1 VGKINPQGVATVYPS
16 GRIPDYIYYDTDPSN
31 RFDRCYCF
39 RNFKSISMVT
49 NKTILVTQARIG
61 SSRFPEKVIQKLGN
75 STLLG
80 VHLERLK
87 KSKMAS
93 QIIVATTN
101 EPKSDQIIGIAENAG
116 VTVFQ
121 GATDDVLDRFYKAV
135 ALHNPD
141 YVVRVTSDCPLID
154 ASLIDEVITMVH
166 EHQLDYGSNT
176 LIENYPDG
184 QDVEVFT
191 FKALQK
197 AWETATLLS
206 DREHVTPYIR
216 KNTDFNK
223 GDLFKAMNYPAP
235 GNFNHI
241 RMTVDEPADL
251 ETVALLI
258 QELGV
263 NCDWKTYTNYIIA
276 HQEMLK
282 NQTIIRNEGYIKS
295 LNKDAHE

>member
-1 VGKINPQGVATVYPS
+1 
-16 GRIPDYIYYDTDPSN
+16 
-31 RFDRCYCF
+31 
-39 RNFKSISMVT
+39 MVQE
-49 NKTILVTQARIG
+49 NK
-61 SSRFPEKVIQKLGN
+61 
-75 STLLG
+75 
-80 VHLERLK
+80 
-87 KSKMAS
+87 
-93 QIIVATTN
+93 
-101 EPKSDQIIGIAENAG
+101 
-116 VTVFQ
+116 
-121 GATDDVLDRFYKAV
+121 
-135 ALHNPD
+135 
-141 YVVRVTSDCPLID
+141 
-154 ASLIDEVITMVH
+154 
-166 EHQLDYGSNT
+166 LDYGANI

>member
-1 VGKINPQGVATVYPS
+1 
-16 GRIPDYIYYDTDPSN
+16 
-31 RFDRCYCF
+31 
-39 RNFKSISMVT
+39 MVT

-61 SSRFPEKVIQKLGN
+61 SSRFPEKVLQKLGN

-121 GATDDVLDRFYKAV
+121 GATDDVLDRFYQAV
-135 ALHNPD
+135 APHNPN

-154 ASLIDEVITMVH
+154 ASLIDEVIAMVQ
-166 EHQLDYGSNT
+166 ENKLDYGANI

>member
-1 VGKINPQGVATVYPS
+1 
-16 GRIPDYIYYDTDPSN
+16 
-31 RFDRCYCF
+31 
-39 RNFKSISMVT
+39 MEL

-61 SSRFPEKVIQKLGN
+61 SSRFPEKVLQKLGN

-87 KSKMAS
+87 KSTLAS
-93 QIIVATTN
+93 QIIVATTH
-101 EPKSDQIIGIAENAG
+101 EPKSDQIISIAEKAG

-121 GATDDVLDRFYKAV
+121 GATDDVLDRFYQAV
-135 ALHNPD
+135 VHHYPN

-154 ASLIDEVITMVH
+154 ATLIDEVITMVQ
-166 EHQLDYGSNT
+166 ENNLDYGSNT
-176 LIENYPDG
+176 IVENYPDG

-197 AWETATLLS
+197 VWETATLLS

-216 KNTDFNK
+216 RNTDFNN
-223 GDLFKAMNYPAP
+223 GIMFKAMNYPAP
-235 GNFNHI
+235 ENFNHV

-263 NCDWKTYTNYIIA
+263 NCDWKTYTNYILA
-276 HQEMLK
+276 HQEALQ

-295 LNKDAHE
+295 LNKDTNE